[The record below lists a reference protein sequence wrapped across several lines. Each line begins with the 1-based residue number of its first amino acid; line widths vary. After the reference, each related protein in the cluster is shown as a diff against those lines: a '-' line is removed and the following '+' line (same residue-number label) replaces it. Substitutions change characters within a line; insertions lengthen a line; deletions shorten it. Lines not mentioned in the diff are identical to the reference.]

1 MTKIALASLLALGF
15 ATSAFASDAS
25 MLNKERN
32 AYYRQTQAITPAAKT
47 FAYAPAQTKVL
58 GFTAAEKREFNR
70 VPFSEISSH

>member
-32 AYYRQTQAITPAAKT
+32 AYRQVQSTNSAAKAY
-47 FAYAPAQTKVL
+47 AYAPLLTRST
-58 GFTAAEKREFNR
+58 GFTAAEQREFNR
-70 VPFSEISSH
+70 VPISEVSSH